1 MALTNDRTHVL
12 RTEVDTTTQLFPV
25 AADTAVWSGAIIGL
39 NAAGEMVPG
48 SLDPAVK
55 ILGVATTR
63 ADNRGGIVGGA
74 FVSATFGPGSFWL
87 KNDTNN
93 PVLPTAVKEA
103 CYVFDDETVSAD
115 NTGPLAGTVMMVDNI
130 RGVLVDF
137 K

>member
-39 NAAGEMVPG
+39 NASGEMVPG

-63 ADNRGGIVGGA
+63 ADNRGGAVGDA
-74 FVSATFGPGSFWL
+74 YVAATFGPGSFWL
-87 KNDTNN
+87 KNDGND
-93 PVLPTAVKEA
+93 PVLATQVKEA

-115 NTGPLAGTVMMVDNI
+115 NTGPIAGTVMKVDEL

>member
-25 AADTAVWSGAIIGL
+25 AADTTIWSAAIIGL

-48 SLDPAVK
+48 SLDPNVK
-55 ILGVATTR
+55 ILGVATTT
-63 ADNRGGIVGGA
+63 AVNKGGISGGA
-74 FVSATFGPGSFWL
+74 FVSASFGPGSFWL